1 MNISRALHLLAVL
14 TVAADAGRVFAA
26 ANAATR
32 PAARVVAT
40 YDPVANT
47 RKSIES
53 MPDGG
58 KYRLSDLVRIR
69 SASGMLVVE
78 PQPAAR
84 KQGNHRITIEGS
96 DAKWTLMYFGQ
107 AGGVDQ
113 VFINRYDFE
122 EAARGGIWQI
132 SLRTFGGGC
141 YFTAQAGS
149 GADTANVNLHL
160 ANNQIRLTVSRR
172 QAGRINQPLNVV
184 ASSFAELYARHP
196 DECRRYVRPMLKRFA
211 GEDPLAIKAAD
222 AYRLFPELQPDPRVM
237 GQVMELLSALDSPVA
252 AERNRASQA
261 LARLGAPGVLA
272 VLRMD
277 RAFLTPEQHARLD
290 EFIAAHD
297 DRRFAD
303 ADEAR
308 KDPWV
313 LVDCLEF
320 DDPAVRTAARAVLA
334 ALLGGDVKFDPLAPP
349 EARSAAA
356 DRLRDRLAKLPAST
370 RPAATRPADQ
380 PLRIAPH
387 S

>member
-1 MNISRALHLLAVL
+1 
-14 TVAADAGRVFAA
+14 
-26 ANAATR
+26 
-32 PAARVVAT
+32 
-40 YDPVANT
+40 
-47 RKSIES
+47 

-58 KYRLSDLVRIR
+58 KFKLSDLVRIR
-69 SASGMLVVE
+69 SINGMLVVE

-96 DAKWTLMYFGQ
+96 DARWTLMYYGQ

-113 VFINRYDFE
+113 VHINRYDFD

-132 SLRTFGGGC
+132 SMRTFGGGC

-149 GADTANVNLHL
+149 GMETAHVNLHL
-160 ANNQIRLTVSRR
+160 ANNQIRLTISGR
-172 QAGRINQPLNVV
+172 QAGRVNQPLNVM
-184 ASSFAELYARHP
+184 ASSFSELYARHP

-211 GEDPLAIKAAD
+211 GEDPLALKAAD
-222 AYRLFPELQPDPRVM
+222 AYRLFPGLQPEPRVTA
-237 GQVMELLSALDSPVA
+237 QVMELLSALDSPVA

-261 LARLGAPGVLA
+261 LSRLGAPGVLA

-277 RAFLTPEQHARLD
+277 MSILTPEQHARLD

-297 DRRFAD
+297 DRRFTD

-308 KDPWV
+308 KDPWL

-320 DDPAVRTAARAVLA
+320 DDPAVRTAAKA
-334 ALLGGDVKFDPLAPP
+334 ALVQLLGGDVKFDPLAPP

-356 DRLRDRLAKLPAST
+356 DRLRDRLAKLPAATRPATT
-370 RPAATRPADQ
+370 RPAADQ
-380 PLRIAPH
+380 PIRIAPH